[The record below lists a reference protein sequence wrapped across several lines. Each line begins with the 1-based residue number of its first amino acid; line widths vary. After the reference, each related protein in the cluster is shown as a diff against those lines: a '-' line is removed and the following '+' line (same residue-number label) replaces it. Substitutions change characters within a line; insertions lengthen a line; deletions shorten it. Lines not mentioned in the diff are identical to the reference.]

1 MTKLC
6 LSLLAAVV
14 TIFVVS
20 SNSQAL
26 MTRVSL
32 DGWTQNETD
41 PKYQQMQL
49 YIQVSDWTYS
59 RGPDFVKAIKVKAP
73 DDSQFVLDPKKDWLH
88 VDNAYW
94 KPLYAS
100 DFKGQKII
108 GGTYYVTVYPFTGS
122 PITES
127 DSVIASF
134 LAVSSI
140 TFPSEGSTVSS
151 QTPTFK
157 WTSVAGAAYYRLLL
171 WDNSWNE
178 PVYWTFGP
186 QMRTDFT
193 YFTFPPGVLKP
204 ERSYRFRIEARAASQ
219 DLDMRSR
226 SLWINFQTGSW

>member
-1 MTKLC
+1 MKRKVFV
-6 LSLLAAVV
+6 LLAAVLMV
-14 TIFVVS
+14 FTWAAHS
-20 SNSQAL
+20 PAA
-26 MTRVSL
+26 MTRVIL

-41 PKYQQMQL
+41 SKYQQMQI
-49 YIQVSDWTYS
+49 YIQVFDSTFS
-59 RGPDFVKAIKVKAP
+59 RGPDFVKAIKVQAP
-73 DDSQFVLDPKKDWLH
+73 DGSQFVLDPKKDWLH
-88 VDNAYW
+88 IDNAYW
-94 KPLYAS
+94 KTVYAP
-100 DFKGQKII
+100 DFVKGKIAS
-108 GGTYYVTVYPFTGS
+108 GTYYVTVYPYSGS

-134 LAVSSI
+134 LPVSSI
-140 TFPSEGSTVSS
+140 TFPAEGTTVSS

-204 ERSYRFRIEARAASQ
+204 ERSYRFRIEARSTSQ